1 MTIRRF
7 LTVAVSAALTALA
20 FSNVPQPA
28 TAAVINW
35 GSPQGITGD
44 SNVLTTGTL
53 FASANFAGSNT
64 TVNGVTFNAF
74 PLTGGGTF
82 ATVGNISVTGIVGTG
97 TGFIPAT
104 LTPTDINTWA
114 TLSTSY
120 KNLLAPTL
128 RQSGANQSL
137 QFTLA
142 NLTIGGSYAIQ
153 YWVNDSRW
161 SNPSGITVN
170 VGTAVLTPNT
180 SSVTGGVGQWVT
192 GLFTAN
198 ATTQTFSASPATLN
212 TTYAN
217 AMQVRLLAVPEP
229 SAIAILAAA
238 AGMAAT
244 LRLRRSRETELA
256 SPST

>member
-7 LTVAVSAALTALA
+7 VTVAATVALSALA
-20 FSNVPQPA
+20 LSNTPQPV

-35 GSPQGITGD
+35 GSAQAITGNSD
-44 SNVLTTGTL
+44 VLTTGTL

-74 PLTGGGTF
+74 PLTGGGTS
-82 ATVGNISVTGIVGTG
+82 ATVGNISVLAVAGSG
-97 TGFIPAT
+97 TGFIPGLLPT
-104 LTPTDINTWA
+104 TDINTWA
-114 TLSTSY
+114 TLSTEY
-120 KNLLAPTL
+120 KNLLEPTL
-128 RQSGANQSL
+128 RRGGGGSL
-137 QFTLA
+137 QFTLS
-142 NLTIGGSYAIQ
+142 NLTVGGSYAIQ

-180 SSVTGGVGQWVT
+180 GSVTGGVGQWVT

-198 ATTQTFSASPATLN
+198 APTETFSASPATLS

-229 SAIAILAAA
+229 STVAVMGA
-238 AGMAAT
+238 AGGMAT
-244 LRLRRSRETELA
+244 MLRLRRSRRAVAPATAL
-256 SPST
+256 